1 MSKHKQSQ
9 TLHERLDQAP
19 VPAHLHQ
26 TLMTDLAVQDTGH
39 KHWPGLAIA
48 ATIVVM
54 LMSGWLLR
62 PAATPPLIRA
72 AQAHAQE
79 EAGLL
84 GERNPSLRPW
94 LQAKVLGSLP
104 AGYRVEMSKVC
115 EIGAL
120 RARHLRLVTPDAGT
134 LELMIP
140 MQDQYGGQAIAT
152 GSGDDWL
159 IVRPRAGLTVIAL
172 LEAAGDKDAATRLIR
187 RLFTASPVHLSP
199 TPV

>member
-1 MSKHKQSQ
+1 MIKHKQAH

-19 VPAHLHQ
+19 APEHLRQ
-26 TLMTDLAVQDTGH
+26 TLLADLADQDTGNSR
-39 KHWPGLAIA
+39 WPGLAIA
-48 ATIVVM
+48 ATVVVM

-94 LQAKVLGSLP
+94 LRAEVLGSLP

-115 EIGAL
+115 EVGTL
-120 RARHLRLVTPDAGT
+120 RARHLRLATPSAGS
-134 LELMIP
+134 LELLIP
-140 MQDQYGGQAIAT
+140 IDDGSRGETIAT
-152 GSGDDWL
+152 GQGDDWL
-159 IVRPRAGLTVIAL
+159 IVSPRPGLTVIAL
-172 LEAAGDKDAATRLIR
+172 LEAAGDRDAATRLIR
-187 RLFTASPVHLSP
+187 HLFSARPTSFSP